1 MEHDPV
7 RLKRILG
14 RGTTVKIDDKAVS
27 EAIGF
32 ILILGLVLTGITLVT
47 LYGYPVLVKEQSSTD
62 VKNMERAMIV
72 IQNDMKSLCFK
83 NVPYKES
90 TLQVSGGTLEVIGA
104 KGEATPKF
112 VISSDNIDPSIE
124 FSPGALIYRSDRST
138 EVITL
143 ENGAVM
149 TRQEGAAGSAMLAEP
164 RWFCDVDPKT
174 NEKTFVIY
182 LMNITTDEPM
192 AKSGMTTVRM
202 SLEKTNTQPYTL
214 ASDVK
219 VTYTKDTDNDHSVAW
234 KNYLTGSSLD
244 MSSSGDTYTV
254 SGVNKL
260 VIKEYEIKIHGI

>member
-1 MEHDPV
+1 MKMDE
-7 RLKRILG
+7 
-14 RGTTVKIDDKAVS
+14 KAVS

-32 ILILGLVLTGITLVT
+32 ILILGLVLTGIALVT

-90 TLQVSGGTLEVIGA
+90 TLQVSGGTLEVIDAGDY
-104 KGEATPKF
+104 GGHITVSNGTDPKEY
-112 VISSDNIDPSIE
+112 PL
-124 FSPGALIYRSDRST
+124 GALTYRSDRGT

-149 TRQEGAAGSAMLAEP
+149 TRQEGATGSAMLAEP
-164 RWFCDVDPKT
+164 RWFCDVDPTT
-174 NEKTFVIY
+174 NPPTKTFVIY

-202 SLEKTNTQPYTL
+202 KLNSSSTQAMPV
-214 ASDVK
+214 SSGEK
-219 VTYTKDTDNDHSVAW
+219 VTVEYNSGSSGDYKVAW
-234 KNYLTGSSLD
+234 KNYLTSPTVGMKPKD
-244 MSSSGDTYTV
+244 GFQNTYEI

-260 VIKEYEIKIHGI
+260 VIKEYEIQILGI